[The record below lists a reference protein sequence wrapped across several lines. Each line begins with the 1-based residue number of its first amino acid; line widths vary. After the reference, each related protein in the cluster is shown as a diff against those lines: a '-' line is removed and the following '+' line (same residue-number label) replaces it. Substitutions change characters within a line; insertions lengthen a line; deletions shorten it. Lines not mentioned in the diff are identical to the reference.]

1 MYVPSLLCLDYESA
15 LTDGTPSHEY
25 YRDDFRAISLAV
37 AWFGK
42 DGGIRTAY
50 YEGEEQI
57 GRFLARSKGIPKVCH
72 NLSFE
77 YGVTKHRF
85 PGYELDFVWD
95 TARLAQVYDNG
106 GNKFQTYEREIPNEF
121 DALDDETTIAKF
133 YSGFSLV
140 NSAGRILPGYQDHK
154 AKFYSLIRARAS
166 QGKPIKPGM
175 EGSNLHL
182 LTPEELKEYAT
193 ADAVTTLNLYQY
205 ITEYFDKIGYDYRL
219 DHSLYVPVARGVA
232 DARSRGVLVDR
243 PALGQALMQIVDE
256 ITLIRITFLEKFS
269 DQIAAIEAENKTLG
283 VAKYKTQ
290 KGKEAFLE
298 RGDWRFNIGS
308 TAQLKRLFVDLMG
321 IKPTFWT
328 EPGKAHKDK
337 IKRGEDVDFTPKP
350 SFKAAH
356 LETYG
361 EGGKLLIN
369 YKKKGLVE
377 RQIKSL
383 LELSDNK
390 GSKWHATLRAVGTS
404 TGRLTSGT

>member
-1 MYVPSLLCLDYESA
+1 MTYVPSLLAADFETS

-25 YRDDFRAISLAV
+25 YREDFRAISLAV
-37 AWFGK
+37 AWVGK
-42 DGGIRTAY
+42 DGGTRTAY

-57 GRFLARSKGIPKVCH
+57 EGFLARSKGIPKVCH

-106 GNKFQTYEREIPNEF
+106 GNKFQTYEKEIPNEF
-121 DALDDETTIAKF
+121 ADLDDETTMAKF

-154 AKFYSLIRARAS
+154 AKFYSLIRSRAS

-182 LTPEELKEYAT
+182 LTPDELKEYAT
-193 ADAVTTLNLYQY
+193 ADAVTTLHLYHF
-205 ITEYFDKIGYDYRL
+205 ITEYFDGLGYDYRL

-232 DARSRGVLVDR
+232 DARSRGVQVDREALKVALVDV
-243 PALGQALMQIVDE
+243 QAE
-256 ITLIRITFLEKFS
+256 IKAVQDQFFDQYRTEIAKIENDSLI
-269 DQIAAIEAENKTLG
+269 AGMAE
-283 VAKYKTQ
+283 YKTQ
-290 KGKEAFLE
+290 KGKDAYRDREK
-298 RGDWRFNIGS
+298 WRFNVGS
-308 TAQLKRLFVDLMG
+308 TAQLARLFVGILG

-328 EPGKAHKDK
+328 EPGKAHKER

-369 YKKKGLVE
+369 YKKKRLVE
-377 RQIKSL
+377 RQIRSL
-383 LELSDNK
+383 LELSDRD
-390 GSKWHATLRAVGTS
+390 GVWHLTLKAVGTS
-404 TGRLTSGT
+404 TGRMAGGN